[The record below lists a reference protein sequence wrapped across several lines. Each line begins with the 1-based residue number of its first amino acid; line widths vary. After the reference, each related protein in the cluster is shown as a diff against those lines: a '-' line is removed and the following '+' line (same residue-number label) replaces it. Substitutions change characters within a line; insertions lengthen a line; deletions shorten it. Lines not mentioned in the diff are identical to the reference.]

1 MTHTETESVK
11 QVFERLSKSALLGV
25 DDGDNCTVKRDD
37 LSTLLLAYQLE
48 LNNTKGKSETDFNIC
63 EKMKVE
69 QRIVGMEMVV
79 ERFENGHGLN
89 ENFEVSP
96 ELIYDLCDEIYGGD
110 SQEVRGKFQPSE
122 SN

>member
-1 MTHTETESVK
+1 MTHTDTESVK
-11 QVFERLSKSALLGV
+11 QVFDRLSKSALLG
-25 DDGDNCTVKRDD
+25 DGDNCIVNKND

-48 LNNTKGKSETDFNIC
+48 LNNTKGKSETDFHIS

-79 ERFENGHGLN
+79 ERFGSDLVLN
-89 ENFEVSP
+89 EMFEVSP

-110 SQEVRGKFQPSE
+110 SQEVRVKFQPSE